1 MCLYAPKCR
10 YTLRPE
16 DGVTGDC
23 ETTPT
28 PCWELNSAPLQEMYA
43 LSTTEPSLP
52 PQSVSGKLSC

>member
-10 YTLRPE
+10 CTLRPE

-28 PCWELNSAPLQEMYA
+28 PCWELNSAPLQEMYCT
-43 LSTTEPSLP
+43 LNY
-52 PQSVSGKLSC
+52 